1 MLILSPKYRDVMIAH
16 GRKGLPYETCG
27 LFAGE
32 SRGEEKIVR
41 EVYCLTNIDKSAEH
55 FSIAPEEQ
63 FRVIADVRKK
73 GWILLG
79 NFHSHPETPARPSA
93 EDIRLAFDPA
103 LSYVIIS
110 FEKET
115 PVVKS
120 FLVHQ
125 GQAKEEK
132 ILLTEV

>member
-1 MLILSPKYRDVMIAH
+1 MLILSPKHRDAMITH
-16 GRKGLPYETCG
+16 GGQGLPHEACG

-32 SRGEEKIVR
+32 CRGEEKIVR

-63 FRVIADVRKK
+63 FKVIADIRKN
-73 GWILLG
+73 GWVLLG
-79 NFHSHPETPARPSA
+79 NFHTHPETPARPSA
-93 EDIRLAFDPA
+93 EDVRLAFDPA

-110 FEKET
+110 FQEEA

-120 FLVHQ
+120 FLVSQ
-125 GQAKEEK
+125 GAAREEPVRV
-132 ILLTEV
+132 TEV